1 MAAINKQQEGL
12 NMKLITIAILLVS
25 LTACK
30 DREVYHT
37 ELQKNFI
44 QCMELAAKNPRTAD
58 DDVSDI
64 VDSCRRAAAELTSL

>member
-1 MAAINKQQEGL
+1 
-12 NMKLITIAILLVS
+12 MKSVTIVTLLVS

-44 QCMELAAKNPRTAD
+44 QCMELAAKNQRTAD

-64 VDSCRRAAAELTSL
+64 IDSCRQTAGNLTAL